1 LGRGRTDAQERVER
15 GYPRKK
21 FGRRDRTLPTEAV
34 RASFPSRQAYHGA
47 GNRLAPTAHFSEG
60 GKTAY
65 CNAALMQFALSA
77 VIFGLR
83 RDEGRPLP
91 ALPRGFDHASGGSN
105 KGLCKEKKSG
115 FDNRLIGDSYDNRN
129 HVIEGKQRTFIEVTN
144 DLAAFVAHDGN
155 DFIDHDLRGHFQAVR
170 LARLDREPVDWRIG

>member
-91 ALPRGFDHASGGSN
+91 ALARGFDHASGGSN
-105 KGLCKEKKSG
+105 KGL
-115 FDNRLIGDSYDNRN
+115 
-129 HVIEGKQRTFIEVTN
+129 
-144 DLAAFVAHDGN
+144 
-155 DFIDHDLRGHFQAVR
+155 AVR
-170 LARLDREPVDWRIG
+170 PLRVF